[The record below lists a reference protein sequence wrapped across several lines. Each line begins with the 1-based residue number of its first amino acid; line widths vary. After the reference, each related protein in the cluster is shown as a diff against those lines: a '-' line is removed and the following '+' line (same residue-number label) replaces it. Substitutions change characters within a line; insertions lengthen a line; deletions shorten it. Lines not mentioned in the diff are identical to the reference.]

1 MFEEAFPHYLL
12 YGMTPEQY
20 WEQDPY
26 LVIAYRKLA
35 RLRAEQR
42 NQEMW
47 VQGMYVLDAIS
58 VIVSGFRKGAQPH
71 KYPQEPYDITGR
83 KKEEAEREPT
93 EQEKAE
99 ARQKIIDKLNAF
111 KKAWENRE
119 NGNA

>member
-1 MFEEAFPHYLL
+1 MFDEAFPHYLL
-12 YGMTPEQY
+12 YGMTAEQY
-20 WEQDPY
+20 WEGDPY

-47 VQGMYVLDAIS
+47 VQGIYILDAIYS
-58 VIVSGFRKGAQPH
+58 VASGFRKSGTPY
-71 KYPQEPYDITGR
+71 KYPDHPYDITGR
-83 KKEEAEREPT
+83 KAEEAEREPT
-93 EQEKAE
+93 EEEKAE

-111 KKAWENRE
+111 KKAWESRE